1 MARQRSWTKR
11 RLKQAIEGY
20 LFISPWIIGFVLFT
34 AGPILASFVLSF
46 FRWSLIRPPRLIWF
60 DNYIV
65 MFTKDPLFWQSL
77 RVTVIYVVTAVP
89 LQLIFALFLAIL
101 LNQKV
106 RLIPLYRTMFYLP
119 SQVSAVAV
127 AVIFLWIYHP
137 ELGLINDLLRLVGIQ
152 GPAWLISTRW
162 ALPALIGMS
171 LWSVGGA
178 MIILLAG
185 LQDIPPH
192 LYEAAA
198 LDGAGELA
206 KFRYVTLP
214 MLSPVIFFIL
224 VLGIIASFQYF
235 AQAYVMTRG
244 GPLNA
249 TLFYALYLYL
259 NAFNFLKM
267 GYAAALAWILL
278 LIIIAVTIWQL
289 RLARHWVYYEF
300 EEARA

>member
-1 MARQRSWTKR
+1 MDRKRAWRGR
-11 RLKQAIEGY
+11 RLGQAIEGY
-20 LFISPWIIGFVLFT
+20 LFISPWIVGFLLFT
-34 AGPILASFVLSF
+34 AGPIAASLVLSF
-46 FRWSLIRPPRLIWF
+46 FQWSLIRPPRLIWF
-60 DNYIV
+60 DNYV
-65 MFTKDPLFWQSL
+65 QMFSQDPLFWQSL
-77 RVTVIYVVTAVP
+77 KVTLTYVAAAVP
-89 LQLIFALFLAIL
+89 LQLAFALFLAIL

-106 RLIPLYRTMFYLP
+106 RLIPVFRTIFYMP

-137 ELGLINDLLRLVGIQ
+137 ELGLINDLLAKVGIK
-152 GPAWLISTRW
+152 GPAWLISERW

-198 LDGAGELA
+198 LDGAGEVA
-206 KFRYVTLP
+206 KFLHVTLP
-214 MLSPVIFFIL
+214 MLSPVIFFNL
-224 VLGIIASFQYF
+224 VLGIIGGFQYF

-267 GYAAALAWILL
+267 GYAAALAWVLFIVIVAATIL
-278 LIIIAVTIWQL
+278 QL

-300 EEARA
+300 EGGRG